1 MDWIKAHR
9 VRIAIG
15 IVVIII
21 IFTIYNCVV
30 SDDRTQILTP
40 EQEEQAAQEASAVK
54 DTFDVVGDYLFPT
67 MGNSKDELMTD
78 DEREGKTTQQEEK
91 KEQKTTVKDD
101 DDDIVE
107 SADISS
113 DTKPAPPAPKVV
125 TEPAEAP
132 KAPTV
137 TPIE

>member
-1 MDWIKAHR
+1 MNWLKAHK
-9 VRIAIG
+9 VRIGIG
-15 IVVIII
+15 VIVIII
-21 IFTIYNCVV
+21 VFTIYNCVI
-30 SDDRTQILTP
+30 SDDRPNALTP
-40 EQEEQAAQEASAVK
+40 EQEEQAAQEASAIK

-67 MGNSKDELMTD
+67 MGNSRDELMTD
-78 DEREGKTTQQEEK
+78 DEREGKSTQQEEK
-91 KEQKTTVKDD
+91 KEQKTTAKD

-125 TEPAEAP
+125 TEPADAA